1 MLPKVVDKAKFN
13 DFVNTLTDEYRV
25 FGPVLKERT
34 PSGLE
39 KFSFQP
45 IRDAADL
52 RLDYNTTLLSP
63 KKYFLPQ
70 RETLLKF
77 ENRATQQAEP
87 VVDSTQKVIVG
98 AHPCDTY
105 ATWLLDEVFSSDNKD
120 PNYLSSRERA
130 LIIALDCEKPC
141 DEYSFCHD
149 MGTNTIEDGF
159 DLMLT
164 DIGDAYFV
172 EIGTPAGRE
181 LLEQCQFEEAGT
193 EDFAKR
199 QAFLERKQAGFHK
212 RLPVDFKYLPEILEE
227 SYDSLVWEAIGRR
240 CFSCGS
246 CNTTCPTCYCFD
258 ISDKLNLDLQSG
270 ERERTVDSC
279 QLDEFAEV
287 AGGES
292 FREDRASRLR
302 HRFFRKAKYI
312 YETFGRMGCVGCG
325 RCDRNCVAKINSVE
339 TYTQIAGSR

>member
-1 MLPKVVDKAKFN
+1 MLPKVIEKPKFN
-13 DFVNTLTDEYRV
+13 DFINTLTGEYSV
-25 FGPVLKERT
+25 YGPLLKERT
-34 PSGLE
+34 KAGDE
-39 KFSFQP
+39 KFAFGP
-45 IRDAADL
+45 VTDAADL
-52 RLDYNTTLLSP
+52 RMDYNITLLSP

-77 ENRATQQAEP
+77 TARGSQTAEP
-87 VVDSTQKVIVG
+87 VVDISRKVIVG
-98 AHPCDTY
+98 AHPCDVY

-120 PNYLSSRERA
+120 PNYLSRRERA
-130 LIIALDCEKPC
+130 LIIGLDCGQPC

-149 MGTNTIEDGF
+149 MGTNTVETGY

-172 EIGTPAGRE
+172 EVGTQAGRD
-181 LLEQCQFEEAGT
+181 LLDGAEFREAGNQ
-193 EDFAKR
+193 EFGKR
-199 QAFLERKQAGFHK
+199 QAFIEQKQASFHK
-212 RLPVDFKYLPEILEE
+212 RLPVDAKYLPEILEE

-246 CNTTCPTCYCFD
+246 CNLVCPTCYCFD
-258 ISDKLNLDLQSG
+258 ITDKLNLDLASG
-270 ERERTVDSC
+270 ERQRVVDSC
-279 QLDEFAEV
+279 QLDSFAEV

-312 YETFGRMGCVGCG
+312 YEAFGRMGCVGCG

>member
-1 MLPKVVDKAKFN
+1 VITKEKFRE
-13 DFVNTLTDEYRV
+13 FVNRLAGARPV
-25 FGPVLKERT
+25 FGPTLKEQT
-34 PSGLE
+34 ASGDE
-39 KFSFQP
+39 KFAFAP
-45 IRDAADL
+45 ITDAAQLRMDYDL
-52 RLDYNTTLLSP
+52 TLLSP

-70 RETLLKF
+70 RETLLRF
-77 ENRATQQAEP
+77 TSRSTQQAEP
-87 VVDSTQKVIVG
+87 VVDDTPRVILG

-105 ATWLLDEVFSSDNKD
+105 ATWLLDEVFSTDNKD
-120 PNYLSSRERA
+120 PNYLSRRERA
-130 LIIALDCEKPC
+130 LIVSLDCRGPC

-149 MGTNTIEDGF
+149 MGTNYVEEGF

-164 DIGDAYFV
+164 DVGDDYFIEV
-172 EIGTPAGRE
+172 GTTAGRE
-181 LLEQCQFEEAGT
+181 LLQGAEVREARN
-193 EDFAKR
+193 EDFARR
-199 QAFLERKQAGFHK
+199 QAFLEEKQRNFHK
-212 RLPVDFKYLPEILEE
+212 KLPVDAKYLPEILEE

-246 CNTTCPTCYCFD
+246 CNLVCPTCYCFD
-258 ISDKLNLDLQSG
+258 ITDKLNLDLASG
-270 ERERTVDSC
+270 ARQRVMDSC
-279 QLDEFAEV
+279 QLDSFAEV

-312 YETFGRMGCVGCG
+312 LEAFGRMGCVGCG